1 MGIERSGVSGKQF
14 TPAAGSNSLI
24 AKVITIDD
32 QETNALR
39 ALARKGVPSMKRHVT
54 LRLCAVFL
62 TALLLTGIVSGQ
74 TKQEKSAPAGKTVTG
89 SGCVEAGVEAG
100 CLVLKDTKTGTLF
113 NLFFQGTPPAINT
126 AIRFTGTPH
135 EGPTTCQQGTPV
147 DVKKFTPIQQSCSAP
162 GKAKK

>member
-1 MGIERSGVSGKQF
+1 
-14 TPAAGSNSLI
+14 
-24 AKVITIDD
+24 
-32 QETNALR
+32 
-39 ALARKGVPSMKRHVT
+39 
-54 LRLCAVFL
+54 
-62 TALLLTGIVSGQ
+62 
-74 TKQEKSAPAGKTVTG
+74 
-89 SGCVEAGVEAG
+89 VEAGVEAG
-100 CLVLKDTKTGTLF
+100 CLVLKDTRTGTLF